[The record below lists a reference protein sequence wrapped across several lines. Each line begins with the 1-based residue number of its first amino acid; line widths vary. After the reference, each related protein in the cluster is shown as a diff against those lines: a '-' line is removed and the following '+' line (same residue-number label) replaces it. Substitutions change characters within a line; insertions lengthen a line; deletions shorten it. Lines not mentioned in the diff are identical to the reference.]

1 MFAVLP
7 HYTHNGV
14 VKNQTNTT
22 KNVPVF
28 TQVCKLIPPFLLRK
42 TLTEA
47 LKDHVRVTIPRAFSY
62 WSQIVSMIFYHLM
75 RIESINELC
84 DTLNHHRGLLN
95 TLRNAIAPRRNT
107 LSYANRTRSSEIIKR
122 LFYGVLE
129 HYQKYMPNFF
139 LKPNRRFFRIPRRF
153 KRTIRALDAT
163 TIELV
168 ANCMD
173 WAKHRRKK
181 AAAKI
186 HMSLDVLTFTP
197 SMVIVE
203 PGNTHE
209 ANYMVG
215 LCKGMN
221 AGDIAIFDKAYIS
234 LVRLLTLTQ
243 KGIMWVTRCKEV
255 AQFKVIK
262 KLNKGSQKNI
272 IRDEL
277 VEWKGQV
284 SHKRYPEQLRRVE
297 ALVKDTEG
305 NEVTV
310 TFLTNNTEWAASS
323 VCDLYRARWAI
334 ENFFKE
340 IKQTLQLHTFIGYN
354 RNSIE
359 WQVWSAMLVYM
370 LLRIQEWMHNWEGS
384 FKRLIALIRGI
395 AWVQQDLALILASYG
410 TAKPP
415 PLQEPIQTTPYLK
428 GFVSLE
434 P

>member
-47 LKDHVRVTIPRAFSY
+47 IKDHVRVTIPRVFSY

-122 LFYGVLE
+122 LFYGVLK
-129 HYQKYMPNFF
+129 HYQENMRDFF
-139 LKPNRRFFRIPRRF
+139 RSPNRRFFRIPRRF
-153 KRTIRALDAT
+153 KRTIRALDST

-173 WAKHRRKK
+173 WAQHRRKK

-186 HMSLDVLTFTP
+186 HIGLNVLTFTP
-197 SMVIVE
+197 STVIVE
-203 PGNTHE
+203 PGNKQDS
-209 ANYMVG
+209 NYMVS
-215 LCKGMN
+215 LCEGMK

-234 LVRLLTLTQ
+234 LVRLLKLTQ
-243 KGIMWVTRCKEV
+243 KGIMWVTRCKED

-277 VEWKGQV
+277 VEWKGTV

-359 WQVWSAMLVYM
+359 WQVWSALLVYM
-370 LLRIQEWMHNWEGS
+370 LLRIQEWMHKWEGS

-410 TAKPP
+410 TAKTPP
-415 PLQEPIQTTPYLK
+415 RQETIQTTPYLK
-428 GFVSLE
+428 GWKLSE

>member
-284 SHKRYPEQLRRVE
+284 SHERYPEQLRRVE

-310 TFLTNNTEWAASS
+310 SFLTKIIQNGRQAACVIS
-323 VCDLYRARWAI
+323 
-334 ENFFKE
+334 
-340 IKQTLQLHTFIGYN
+340 
-354 RNSIE
+354 
-359 WQVWSAMLVYM
+359 
-370 LLRIQEWMHNWEGS
+370 
-384 FKRLIALIRGI
+384 
-395 AWVQQDLALILASYG
+395 
-410 TAKPP
+410 TAPDG
-415 PLQEPIQTTPYLK
+415 L
-428 GFVSLE
+428 
-434 P
+434 

>member
-1 MFAVLP
+1 
-7 HYTHNGV
+7 
-14 VKNQTNTT
+14 
-22 KNVPVF
+22 
-28 TQVCKLIPPFLLRK
+28 
-42 TLTEA
+42 
-47 LKDHVRVTIPRAFSY
+47 
-62 WSQIVSMIFYHLM
+62 MIFYHLM

-95 TLRNAIAPRRNT
+95 TLRNAAAPRRNT

-122 LFYGVLE
+122 LFYRVLE
-129 HYQKYMPNFF
+129 HYQKSMPDFF
-139 LKPNRRFFRIPRRF
+139 DKPNRRFFRIPRRF

-173 WAKHRRKK
+173 WAKHRCKK
-181 AAAKI
+181 AAARI

-197 SMVIVE
+197 SIVIVE
-203 PGNTHE
+203 PGNKHE
-209 ANYMVG
+209 ANYMVR
-215 LCKGMN
+215 LCEGMK

-234 LVRLLTLTQ
+234 LVHLLTLTQ
-243 KGIMWVTRCKEV
+243 KGIMWVTRCKED
-255 AQFKVIK
+255 AQFNVIK

-277 VEWKGQV
+277 VEWKGKV
-284 SHKRYPEQLRRVE
+284 SHERYPEQLRRVE

-340 IKQTLQLHTFIGYN
+340 IKQTLQLRTFIGYN

-370 LLRIQEWMHNWEGS
+370 LLRIQEWMHKWTGS

-415 PLQEPIQTTPYLK
+415 PLQDPIQATPYLK
-428 GFVSLE
+428 GFMPLD

>member
-1 MFAVLP
+1 MFEVLP

-14 VKNQTNTT
+14 VKKQTNTT
-22 KNVPVF
+22 RNVPVF

-42 TLTEA
+42 TITEA
-47 LKDHVRVTIPRAFSY
+47 IRDNVRVTKPRVFSY

-122 LFYGVLE
+122 LFYSVIE
-129 HYQKYMPNFF
+129 YYQNNMQDFF
-139 LKPNRRFFRIPRRF
+139 RNPNRRYFRIPKRF
-153 KRTIRALDAT
+153 KRTIRALDST
-163 TIELV
+163 TLELV

-173 WAKHRRKK
+173 WAQHRRKK
-181 AAAKI
+181 AAAKV
-186 HMSLDVLTFTP
+186 HVCLDVLTFTP

-203 PGNTHE
+203 PGNRHD
-209 ANYMVG
+209 ANYMVS
-215 LCKGMN
+215 LCKGMK

-234 LVRLLTLTQ
+234 LVNLMKLT
-243 KGIMWVTRCKEV
+243 KEGIMWVTRCKED
-255 AQFKVIK
+255 AQFIVIK

-277 VEWKGQV
+277 VEWKGAK
-284 SHKRYPEQLRRVE
+284 SHERYPEQLRRVE
-297 ALVKDTEG
+297 AIVKDSQGE
-305 NEVTV
+305 EVRV

-323 VCDLYRARWAI
+323 VCDLYHTRWAI

-370 LLRIQEWMHNWEGS
+370 LLRIQEWMYKWEGS

-395 AWVQQDLALILASYG
+395 AWVQQDLAFILASYG
-410 TAKPP
+410 TANHPP
-415 PLQEPIQTTPYLK
+415 PQEKAQTTPYLK
-428 GFVSLE
+428 GLRLSE
-434 P
+434 S